1 MINHKISLYVFL
13 AKYFNQQLSSF
24 GFYWFGGCKYRGLSS
39 SSSLKEETEDSQNLV
54 RACGGRNISE
64 LHLKQRCFLHY
75 VMQSW
80 NLFDFNCCHF
90 YFHLLWNQFR
100 EIDFT
105 FVIVVIYFQWK
116 SNSRKIFV
124 KLISRKKFKISYF
137 VPLWICSES
146 LRRVLEVV
154 VVYKTVNC

>member
-1 MINHKISLYVFL
+1 MINHKISIRF
-13 AKYFNQQLSSF
+13 FWQNISTNSF
-24 GFYWFGGCKYRGLSS
+24 HRLVSTDSEAANRGLSS

-80 NLFDFNCCHF
+80 NLFGFEFNCCHF

-100 EIDFT
+100 EIDFS

-116 SNSRKIFV
+116 SNSP
-124 KLISRKKFKISYF
+124 KF
-137 VPLWICSES
+137 LWNWFHGKS
-146 LRRVLEVV
+146 LRFHTLSRCGFVQNRWDV
-154 VVYKTVNC
+154 C

>member
-1 MINHKISLYVFL
+1 MYELPHFVMKFGIYSTFFYCLVGNMMINHKISLYVFL

-100 EIDFT
+100 EIDFS

-116 SNSRKIFV
+116 SNSPKI
-124 KLISRKKFKISYF
+124 
-137 VPLWICSES
+137 LWNWFHGKS
-146 LRRVLEVV
+146 LRFH
-154 VVYKTVNC
+154 T